1 MRFKKMSKHSRPLDP
16 KYFRDQAKILGC
28 ENVDNMG
35 DLDVWNYIL
44 VKQGKEPIYP
54 PLEISYG

>member
-1 MRFKKMSKHSRPLDP
+1 MTKHQRPLDP
-16 KYFRDQAKILGC
+16 KYFRDLAKILGC

-54 PLEISYG
+54 PLEISYGK